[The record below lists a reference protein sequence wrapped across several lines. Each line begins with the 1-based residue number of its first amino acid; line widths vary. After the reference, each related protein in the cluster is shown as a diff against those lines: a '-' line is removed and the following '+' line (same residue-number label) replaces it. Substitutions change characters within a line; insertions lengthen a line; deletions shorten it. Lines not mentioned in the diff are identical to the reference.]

1 MILKEINKVKRILG
15 DKNVK
20 KFYLLVRFDILYSIL
35 EIMSISA
42 IIPFILAISDK
53 SAILNSKYSFIVND
67 YFKDYNEFILYSGI
81 SLIIILF
88 SSNSISIYSQYRL
101 VKLAN
106 EIGQE
111 TSQKLY
117 KKYLFS
123 NYKFHIST
131 NTSELTKVLT
141 AEVSRFTQNVLIASL
156 KLLSKTIYLIMIISF
171 MMFFRPKISLLII
184 ISIVSLYLIIYKI
197 FKNRLFSNGLKIS
210 YANKNIFKTINE
222 SLIGIKETK
231 FYSLENYYL
240 KQFKIN
246 SYLIAY
252 RTASSQ
258 IRSIIP
264 KNILE
269 FILLS
274 VLVLIVYYLNVKDL
288 LISSLPIIS
297 FFLYSAYRS
306 LPALQQVYNSSTL
319 IKSNFESVN
328 QINKYYDDSYEETTI
343 QNSLFDTVESINIKN
358 LCFGYSKK
366 DVFIKNISANINK
379 NSFVGIIGKSGSGKS
394 SFVDLLLKLLNPNS
408 GTISINNNNY
418 NYQSARS
425 LFAYVPQDVHLS
437 DSSISENII
446 LGNIN
451 AEKDYILLR
460 KSVEISGLSHLVSS
474 LVEGVDSQ
482 IGENGSLLSGGQRKR
497 LGLARAIYSQKPI
510 LILDEVTS
518 GLDKETELSILNDL
532 KLMSKSRIVIL
543 VTHNSHDLNF
553 FDQIINFDNLS
564 SKKKNQY

>member
-15 DKNVK
+15 KINVR
-20 KFYLLVRFDILYSIL
+20 KFYLLVPFDILNSLL

-53 SAILNSKYSFIVND
+53 SAILNSEYSYIVTD

-81 SLIIILF
+81 SLILILF
-88 SSNSISIYSQYRL
+88 FSNSMSIYSQYRL

-141 AEVSRFTQNVLIASL
+141 TEVSRFTQNVLIASL
-156 KLLSKTIYLIMIISF
+156 KLLSKTIYLIIIVSF
-171 MMFFRPKISLLII
+171 MMFVRPLISFVII
-184 ISIVSLYLIIYKI
+184 ISIVSLYFVIYKI

-210 YANKNIFKTINE
+210 FANKNIFKTINE

-231 FYSLENYYL
+231 FNSLEDYYH
-240 KQFKIN
+240 KQFKTN
-246 SYLIAY
+246 SDLIAY

-264 KNILE
+264 KNIIE

-274 VLVLIVYYLNVKDL
+274 VLVLLIYYLNGKDL

-297 FFLYSAYRS
+297 FFLYSAYRA
-306 LPALQQVYNSSTL
+306 LPALQQVYNSSAL

-328 QINKYYDDSYEETTI
+328 QINKYYDVSYEETTI
-343 QNSLFDTVESINIKN
+343 QNLPYDTIESININN
-358 LCFGYSKK
+358 LYFGYSKK
-366 DVFIKNISANINK
+366 VVFLKNISININN

-394 SFVDLLLKLLNPNS
+394 SFIDLLLKLLNPNS
-408 GTISINNNNY
+408 GTININNNN
-418 NYQSARS
+418 NYTYQAARS

-451 AEKDYILLR
+451 AEKDDILLK
-460 KSVEISGLSHLVSS
+460 KSIEISGLSNLVSS
-474 LVEGVDSQ
+474 LVKGMDSQ

-532 KLMSKSRIVIL
+532 KLMSRTKIVIL
-543 VTHNSHDLNF
+543 ITHNSHELNL
-553 FDQIINFDNLS
+553 FDQIINFDNL
-564 SKKKNQY
+564 

>member
-15 DKNVK
+15 KINVR
-20 KFYLLVRFDILYSIL
+20 KFYLLVPFDILNSLL

-53 SAILNSKYSFIVND
+53 SAILNSEYSYIVTD

-81 SLIIILF
+81 SLILILF
-88 SSNSISIYSQYRL
+88 FSNSMSIYSQYRL

-141 AEVSRFTQNVLIASL
+141 TEVSRFTQNVLIASL
-156 KLLSKTIYLIMIISF
+156 KLLSKTIYLIIIVSF
-171 MMFFRPKISLLII
+171 MMFVRPLISFVII
-184 ISIVSLYLIIYKI
+184 ISIVSLYFIIYKI

-210 YANKNIFKTINE
+210 FANKNIFKTINE

-231 FYSLENYYL
+231 FNSLEEYYH
-240 KQFKIN
+240 KQFKTN
-246 SYLIAY
+246 SDLIAY

-264 KNILE
+264 KNIIE

-274 VLVLIVYYLNVKDL
+274 VLVLLIYYLNGKDL

-297 FFLYSAYRS
+297 FFLYSAYRA
-306 LPALQQVYNSSTL
+306 LPALQQVYNSSAL

-328 QINKYYDDSYEETTI
+328 QINKYYDVSYEETTI
-343 QNSLFDTVESINIKN
+343 QNLPYDTIESININN

-366 DVFIKNISANINK
+366 VIFLKNISININN

-394 SFVDLLLKLLNPNS
+394 SFIDLLLKLLNPNS
-408 GTISINNNNY
+408 GTININNNN
-418 NYQSARS
+418 NYTYQAARS

-437 DSSISENII
+437 DFSISENII

-451 AEKDYILLR
+451 AEKDDILLK
-460 KSVEISGLSHLVSS
+460 KSIEISGLSNLVSS
-474 LVEGVDSQ
+474 LVEGMDSQ

-532 KLMSKSRIVIL
+532 KLMSRTKIVIL
-543 VTHNSHDLNF
+543 VTHNSHELNL
-553 FDQIINFDNLS
+553 FDQIINFDNL
-564 SKKKNQY
+564 